1 MAHLKKLPSNVEI
14 ISFAL
19 FRQNLILLILKFK
32 LKF

>member
-19 FRQNLILLILKFK
+19 SLAKFNPFNFEIK
-32 LKF
+32 T